1 MDAEMMETIRQNVRY
16 QQIRQNINSEKMSTQ
31 LGHSKTWIAQF
42 ERGRI
47 ITLSEKDLAAIT
59 KLLGVK
65 LRDLI
70 KPIPV
75 LIMDVSP
82 EEADFGIK
90 NLDKIRERRKMSDY
104 QFSKFL
110 GISPGRFNQVK
121 NGYAKFGIKSWWK
134 IADVLDMSLA
144 TLIGRNA
151 K

>member
-16 QQIRQNINSEKMSTQ
+16 QRIRQNINSEKMSIR

-59 KLLGVK
+59 KLLGVR

-70 KPIPV
+70 KPIPG
-75 LIMDVSP
+75 LIMEVTP
-82 EEADFGIK
+82 EEAEFGIK
-90 NLDKIRERRKMSDY
+90 NLDKIRERRKKSDY
-104 QFSKFL
+104 QFSKDL
-110 GISPGRFNQVK
+110 GIFPGRFNQVK
-121 NGYAKFGIKSWWK
+121 NGYAQFGIKSWWK
-134 IADVLDMSLA
+134 ISEVLDISLA
-144 TLIGRNA
+144 TLIGRDA

>member
-16 QQIRQNINSEKMSTQ
+16 QRIRQNIKSETMSTQ

-47 ITLSEKDLAAIT
+47 ITLSKKDLEAIT
-59 KLLGVK
+59 KLLRVR

-70 KPIPV
+70 KPIPG
-75 LIMDVSP
+75 LIMDVTSA
-82 EEADFGIK
+82 EADFGIE

-110 GISPGRFNQVK
+110 GIFPGRFKQVK
-121 NGYAKFGIKSWWK
+121 NGYARFGIKSWWK
-134 IADVLDMSLA
+134 ISEVLDIPLA
-144 TLIGRNA
+144 TLIGRDEQ
-151 K
+151 